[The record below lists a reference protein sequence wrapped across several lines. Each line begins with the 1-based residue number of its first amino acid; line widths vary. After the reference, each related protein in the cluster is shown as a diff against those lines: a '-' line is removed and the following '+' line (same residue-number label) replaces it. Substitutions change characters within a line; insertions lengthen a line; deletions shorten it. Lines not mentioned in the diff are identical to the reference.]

1 MLGKADGLMRR
12 HAPGTDTSAVPTLTD
27 MVQAGASA
35 PSPRG
40 PHADLERE
48 IFARVMGEVET
59 RLAADLERRLNQQLA
74 PQVHQVVASA
84 IADLHQE
91 LAKVIGDAIRRA
103 LEHRNI
109 R

>member
-1 MLGKADGLMRR
+1 MRR
-12 HAPGTDTSAVPTLTD
+12 HAPGTDPASVPVLTD
-27 MVQAGASA
+27 MVQPGATA
-35 PSPRG
+35 PQPRG
-40 PHADLERE
+40 PHSDLERE

-91 LAKVIGDAIRRA
+91 LSRVIGDAVRRA
-103 LEHRNI
+103 LEHRNLK
-109 R
+109 